1 MSNVFLRIFLV
12 RSRYTYS
19 ILAIAFIFLLQ
30 TSVSF
35 LAADGKHD
43 SITSLQEVIRLA
55 LKNNSKKRSKVRYLP
70 PENIIFLAKKYYYQ
84 IETQREQLATAKEVQ
99 GHFETG
105 IEKAQE
111 IFDSGEGEVSQ
122 ADIIKLKLGLSNTLN
137 DIIDLKHGLQI
148 GKLNLGRLLN
158 RDLLDGNYITTTDP
172 IPVDFPYTSFDS
184 YLKAKNLTLPV
195 KKKWNSDITSSA
207 IDTNQPKKLTEEN
220 RQLLYEVYLDVESSK
235 AKVKLGIKNRK
246 ITRALLVS
254 EVANYDFGIGDSQ
267 ELFEALMLYTRVFSS
282 YLDSVYT
289 LNITVAKLEKLTNA
303 IY

>member
-1 MSNVFLRIFLV
+1 MLI
-12 RSRYTYS
+12 
-19 ILAIAFIFLLQ
+19 IQ
-30 TSVSF
+30 
-35 LAADGKHD
+35 
-43 SITSLQEVIRLA
+43 SL
-55 LKNNSKKRSKVRYLP
+55 
-70 PENIIFLAKKYYYQ
+70 
-84 IETQREQLATAKEVQ
+84 
-99 GHFETG
+99 
-105 IEKAQE
+105 
-111 IFDSGEGEVSQ
+111 
-122 ADIIKLKLGLSNTLN
+122 
-137 DIIDLKHGLQI
+137 
-148 GKLNLGRLLN
+148 
-158 RDLLDGNYITTTDP
+158 
-172 IPVDFPYTSFDS
+172 
-184 YLKAKNLTLPV
+184 KNLTLLE
-195 KKKWNSDITSSA
+195 KKKWNTDITSGV